1 MASEKVEQLI
11 EELSNLTVLEVAE
24 LSKALQ
30 DKWGVSAAVP
40 MAAAAPAAAGAEA
53 AEEPEEEEQ
62 TEFDVIL
69 QEIGPTKVPV
79 IKVVREL
86 TSLGLKEAKAVVEA
100 APTPVKE
107 GLSKEDAEEAKGKLE
122 AVGGRRRNQV
132 ARRGGP
138 HPQPPLHICGEG
150 EFAARHSNRLVR
162 HCSGNSAYPSFPRT
176 RESSLSVPVGMERRS
191 VAHKDTSW

>member
-1 MASEKVEQLI
+1 MASEKVEKLI
-11 EELSNLTVLEVAE
+11 EELSSLTVLEVAE
-24 LSKALQ
+24 LSTALQ

-40 MAAAAPAAAGAEA
+40 VAAAAAPATAAA

-86 TSLGLKEAKAVVEA
+86 TGLGLKEAKAVVEA

-107 GLSKEDAEEAKGKLE
+107 GLSQEDADAAKEKLE
-122 AVGGRRRNQV
+122 AV
-132 ARRGGP
+132 
-138 HPQPPLHICGEG
+138 
-150 EFAARHSNRLVR
+150 
-162 HCSGNSAYPSFPRT
+162 SA
-176 RESSLSVPVGMERRS
+176 VVQI
-191 VAHKDTSW
+191 K

>member
-30 DKWGVSAAVP
+30 EKWGVSAAVP

-107 GLSKEDAEEAKGKLE
+107 ALSKEDAEEAKGKLE
-122 AVGGRRRNQV
+122 AVGAV
-132 ARRGGP
+132 VE
-138 HPQPPLHICGEG
+138 I
-150 EFAARHSNRLVR
+150 
-162 HCSGNSAYPSFPRT
+162 
-176 RESSLSVPVGMERRS
+176 
-191 VAHKDTSW
+191 K

>member
-40 MAAAAPAAAGAEA
+40 MAAAAPVAAGAEA

-69 QEIGPTKVPV
+69 TEIGPTKVPV

-107 GLSKEDAEEAKGKLE
+107 GLSKEDADEAKGKLE
-122 AVGGRRRNQV
+122 AVGAV
-132 ARRGGP
+132 VE
-138 HPQPPLHICGEG
+138 I
-150 EFAARHSNRLVR
+150 
-162 HCSGNSAYPSFPRT
+162 
-176 RESSLSVPVGMERRS
+176 
-191 VAHKDTSW
+191 K

>member
-107 GLSKEDAEEAKGKLE
+107 ALSKEEADEAKGKLE
-122 AVGGRRRNQV
+122 AVGATV
-132 ARRGGP
+132 E
-138 HPQPPLHICGEG
+138 I
-150 EFAARHSNRLVR
+150 
-162 HCSGNSAYPSFPRT
+162 
-176 RESSLSVPVGMERRS
+176 
-191 VAHKDTSW
+191 K